1 MQFTGVEKV
10 GSKKPGQLLLLH
22 TDNTYSF
29 FYVCIHVSPISHDF
43 GDRQTQTAPN
53 NTYKPSKS
61 SPGLAT
67 VISLPLNTWII
78 CIICI
83 SIIIHLQVVTYI
95 CIICFTRR
103 GHSDLIATEHLDH
116 MYHMYIHNHPSSS
129 NGLYIYHMFHQ
140 AWPQ

>member
-83 SIIIHLQVVTYI
+83 SIIIHLQVMAYI
-95 CIICFTRR
+95 SIICFTRR
-103 GHSDLIATEHLDH
+103 GHSDLIAAEHLDH
-116 MYHMYIHNHPSSS
+116 LS
-129 NGLYIYHMFHQ
+129 
-140 AWPQ
+140 